1 MKSNAIAIVPRTAPA
16 ANARASATPATYS
29 PPTATGAG
37 GNMNARAVAA
47 SDSGYG
53 SPGVT
58 GAGTGARGAAAA
70 VPISTDYS
78 PPGGT
83 GMNIGTGPW
92 GGFAVDTGGDEPPIL
107 TPNGPMK

>member
-1 MKSNAIAIVPRTAPA
+1 
-16 ANARASATPATYS
+16 
-29 PPTATGAG
+29 
-37 GNMNARAVAA
+37 MNARAVAA

-83 GMNIGTGPW
+83 GMNIGTGSW